1 MSKKINIIGVILRIA
16 MIFAGCMLLSSC
28 DDNKSYADMLR
39 DEEAAVN
46 WYLAQNRVE
55 PRVPEDSVFQV
66 GDDAPFYR
74 MNNEGS
80 VYMRVISRGDM
91 DNRPRKGQTV
101 YLRFMRYDINSMY
114 AANSVSVSGSGNAEN
129 MGYVNGY
136 SLVYGNT
143 VLTSTTQYG
152 AGLQIPLDYLGYD
165 CEVDLIV
172 KSIDGTTD
180 NISLCIPYV
189 YKNLKYFKAEY

>member
-1 MSKKINIIGVILRIA
+1 
-16 MIFAGCMLLSSC
+16 
-28 DDNKSYADMLR
+28 MLR

-55 PRVPEDSVFQV
+55 PRVPEDSVFQT
-66 GDDAPFYR
+66 GPDAPFYR

-80 VYMRVISRGDM
+80 VYMRVISCGDI
-91 DNRPRKGQTV
+91 DNRPKKGQTV
-101 YLRFMRYDINSMY
+101 YLRFMRYDINQMY
-114 AANSVSVSGSGNAEN
+114 AGNTVSGSGNAEN

-189 YKNLKYFKAEY
+189 YKSLKYFKAEY